1 MANTRPGP
9 KPVFTERFLIQLR
22 PEQRQSLDHIAGVLG
37 IDVSRLVRWF
47 LDEGIFAFENNPRFK
62 TLPMMERVES

>member
-1 MANTRPGP
+1 M
-9 KPVFTERFLIQLR
+9 FTEKFLVQMR
-22 PEQRQSLDHIAGVLG
+22 PEQRESLDRIAGVLG

-62 TLPMMERVES
+62 TLPMMGRVES